1 VKYYGWCI
9 DVEEKQNEIVGAQ
22 LYLVMEL
29 CESDL
34 ACRVFGNSQLSVKE
48 SIDIALSIA
57 SGMQYLHEHGYIH
70 KDLKFDNV
78 LVTNT
83 PMTFYLQLSGR

>member
-9 DVEEKQNEIVGAQ
+9 DVEQTPNSFGAQ
-22 LYLVMEL
+22 LYLVTER

-34 ACRVFGNSQLSVKE
+34 THRVFGYGHLSE
-48 SIDIALSIA
+48 QDSIDIALSIA
-57 SGMQYLHEHGYIH
+57 RGMQYLHEHGYIH

-78 LVTNT
+78 LVSSA
-83 PMTFYLQLSGR
+83 PKYFD